1 MQSGSEGHEVRD
13 AFDMKRTDVTDA
25 GPYVSFGWKFDE
37 TLFGGLAKGGNA
49 K

>member
-1 MQSGSEGHEVRD
+1 MFGFRSAGL
-13 AFDMKRTDVTDA
+13 AAADVTDA

-37 TLFGGLAKGGNA
+37 TLFGGLAKGGDA